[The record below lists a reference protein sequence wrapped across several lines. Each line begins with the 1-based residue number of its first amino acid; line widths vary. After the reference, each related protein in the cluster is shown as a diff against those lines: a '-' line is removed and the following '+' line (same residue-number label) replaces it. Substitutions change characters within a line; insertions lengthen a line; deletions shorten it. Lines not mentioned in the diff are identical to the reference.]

1 MKKQHAMDTL
11 VVMILT
17 LPGRFQRSWRFKYLK
32 LNFLV
37 NNFVA
42 NNNYDVFRL
51 SISNDFNILLLVPV
65 IIFFLHLHIVGL
77 IST

>member
-65 IIFFLHLHIVGL
+65 IIFFCIC
-77 IST
+77 T